1 MCILTIHGRNRSTVW
16 HAGKVVAVPVCIGPL
31 RILTWQLAM
40 HRVDHADTRV
50 SRILLMNH
58 ALMSLLLSTAP
69 VPRPLAFAFDLGWVR
84 KRSSTHIRRNAR
96 F

>member
-1 MCILTIHGRNRSTVW
+1 MCILTIHGRNRGTVW
-16 HAGKVVAVPVCIGPL
+16 HAGKVVAVHRTVTR
-31 RILTWQLAM
+31 RILRWHLAM

-69 VPRPLAFAFDLGWVR
+69 VPRPLAFAFDLGWVC
-84 KRSSTHIRRNAR
+84 KGSSTHIR
-96 F
+96 